1 MEKRNKLK
9 QLSIKELI
17 ELARKADKKLIIPEG
32 LKKSEIIKILEKN
45 VTNKDIDKYLKEK
58 RTERGLRANYDG
70 KTYESQIM
78 TYFSKKGYKCR
89 LNFKKKG
96 KYEIDIVGEK
106 EEKKLFSRKKRWIL
120 VECKNRNV
128 NSEDL
133 RKFVGTYMAFKN
145 RHKEDEVEGWFVY
158 SGIADSKMKSLVK
171 SYEGITL
178 KRIPKK
184 K

>member
-1 MEKRNKLK
+1 
-9 QLSIKELI
+9 
-17 ELARKADKKLIIPEG
+17 
-32 LKKSEIIKILEKN
+32 
-45 VTNKDIDKYLKEK
+45 
-58 RTERGLRANYDG
+58 
-70 KTYESQIM
+70 M
-78 TYFSKKGYKCR
+78 TYFSKKGYKCT

-106 EEKKLFSRKKRWIL
+106 EEKKLFSRNKRWVL

-145 RHKEDEVEGWFVY
+145 RHKGDEVEGWFVY

-184 K
+184 KQITIQKTLEIY